1 MIPVE
6 HVVKRSD
13 DVNKWHK
20 RGSEMGEAWS
30 APFLPWGKL
39 GARHFYHGGSLERAI
54 STRQSICPFARK
66 LDNKCEKAKKS

>member
-20 RGSEMGEAWS
+20 RGSELGEAWS
-30 APFLPWGKL
+30 APFLS
-39 GARHFYHGGSLERAI
+39 GSLYAHLPV
-54 STRQSICPFARK
+54 SSIT
-66 LDNKCEKAKKS
+66 NAKKRRKVKA